1 MPETLHQSEINSKT
15 DPSVSKQYDN
25 ETPKEQQIKQFFE
38 MVDGKKIGMLST
50 YRNGVG
56 KSHSGWLQPSHCLT
70 QPQ

>member
-1 MPETLHQSEINSKT
+1 MPESLEKSEVDAKQ

-25 ETPKEQQIKQFFE
+25 EAPKEQQINQFFE

-56 KSHSGWLQPSHCLT
+56 AYTSNVHIQSLAAN
-70 QPQ
+70 